1 MTAGDPPRVAAGR
14 AYAQFPRSSELP
26 SQSPLFWVQQKDR
39 YLRQLM
45 IRDIEA
51 MTQRKLVVYFSDHYA
66 GEASSIDGSDVAN
79 FYEMLSDVEGQPVD
93 LLLHTPGGQTDATE
107 AVVSLLQAM
116 VPGFRVVVP
125 HMAKSNG
132 TMLCLA
138 SQEILMGAASELGPI
153 DPHLRGIPATTLIRP
168 EVAAENFVLHMAA
181 QNALQQTQALATKLL
196 ADGMMKDR
204 EDEIKDTVQK
214 LSSRDSYFSHGS
226 AIDHIEA
233 DRLGL
238 RVTYSKSDDP
248 LWSRFWLL
256 FCMYRHDLNVSAQ
269 VKAFESASRSRTT
282 RPA

>member
-1 MTAGDPPRVAAGR
+1 MTVQDPKALSSESNKP
-14 AYAQFPRSSELP
+14 QFPRTSELP

-51 MTQRKLVVYFSDHYA
+51 ITGRKLVVYFSDHYA
-66 GEASSIDGSDVAN
+66 GEASAIDGSDVAN

-116 VPGFRVVVP
+116 VPDFRVVVP

-138 SQEILMGAASELGPI
+138 SREILMGAASELGPI
-153 DPHLRGIPATTLIRP
+153 DPHLGGVPVTTLLEP
-168 EVAAENFVLHMAA
+168 EVAAQNFVLHKAA
-181 QNALQQTQALATKLL
+181 HNALLQTQALATKLL
-196 ADGMMKDR
+196 TNGMMKER
-204 EDEIKDTVQK
+204 PGEIEDTVRK

-226 AIDHIEA
+226 AIDHVEA
-233 DRLGL
+233 ERLGL
-238 RVTYSKSDDP
+238 RVTYSESADP

-256 FCMYRHDLNVSAQ
+256 FCMYRHDLTVSAQ
-269 VKAFESASRSRTT
+269 VKAYESASRSRTT